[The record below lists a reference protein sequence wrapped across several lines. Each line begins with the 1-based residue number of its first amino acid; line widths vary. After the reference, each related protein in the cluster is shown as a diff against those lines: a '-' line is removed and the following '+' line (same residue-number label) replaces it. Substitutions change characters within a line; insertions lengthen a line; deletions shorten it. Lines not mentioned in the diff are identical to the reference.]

1 MEKEDYCFFII
12 RHIKTEE
19 QNYAWNECVKQI
31 REFYKK
37 IPIYIIDDNSNQELV
52 KQLYNFENSE
62 NIFLINNED
71 KYKGKGEILPYYY
84 YYKLNPAKKMIF
96 IHDNSFILNKFDFD
110 FEEVKDIKYLWS
122 FKQNFIN
129 ENNNHNDFTTIGD
142 FTNGDKIVEYLK
154 ENQDG
159 FGCFGCQAIITYEY
173 LDYLVKTYNFFQLF
187 EKINDRHSRMMFER
201 ILGALMTYE
210 KKSSIFGN
218 WYEYMDKYD
227 IRYKNLMFYIIN
239 KNVLINNGLPL
250 YKFGFSR

>member
-1 MEKEDYCFFII
+1 
-12 RHIKTEE
+12 
-19 QNYAWNECVKQI
+19 
-31 REFYKK
+31 
-37 IPIYIIDDNSNQELV
+37 
-52 KQLYNFENSE
+52 
-62 NIFLINNED
+62 
-71 KYKGKGEILPYYY
+71 
-84 YYKLNPAKKMIF
+84 
-96 IHDNSFILNKFDFD
+96 
-110 FEEVKDIKYLWS
+110 LWS

-142 FTNGDKIVEYLK
+142 FTNGDKIVEFLK
-154 ENQDG
+154 ENPDG
-159 FGCFGCQAIITYEY
+159 FGCFGCQAVITYEY

-218 WYEYMDKYD
+218 WYEYMDKYY

-239 KNVLINNGLPL
+239 KNVLKDNGLPL